1 MSNNIEDI
9 KSSLFRTINHVAS
22 EAPQMLDEIVTN
34 TVLIWIIQE
43 FDDKMKELIGIL
55 SKLEN
60 SMLYAFGER
69 FDYCVNLYCY
79 YCGELRWLYYRYLLF
94 EELVQSR
101 KIQIK
106 MQTDL
111 QLVEEIIAKPK
122 DQLERKLMGL
132 KKNHGKRYVLEQE
145 N

>member
-1 MSNNIEDI
+1 
-9 KSSLFRTINHVAS
+9 
-22 EAPQMLDEIVTN
+22 MLDEIVTN

-69 FDYCVNLYCY
+69 FDYCVNVYCY
-79 YCGELRWLYYRYLLF
+79 YCRELRWLYYRYLLF

-122 DQLERKLMGL
+122 DQLERKLMVL

>member
-9 KSSLFRTINHVAS
+9 KSSLFRTINPVAS

-43 FDDKMKELIGIL
+43 FDDKMKELIGRL

-60 SMLYAFGER
+60 SMLYAFGEQ

-79 YCGELRWLYYRYLLF
+79 YCRELRWLYYRYLLF

-132 KKNHGKRYVLEQE
+132 KKITEKDMY
-145 N
+145 